1 MFYTYAHYK
10 PEGGLFYIGK
20 GAGRRAYNMQDRNV
34 YWKNIV
40 AKHGNPNV
48 EILAHWDTDEE
59 ALDHEVLLISCFKD
73 MGYKLANLTDG
84 GEGVSGYKHTEEALQ
99 KMRGRT
105 GEKHPMFGKPKSAEI
120 KLKIS
125 QAKVGKKQTEEFKKK
140 ISEKLKGR
148 VFSIDHLSKISKSLK
163 GRQFTQETKDKMRIS
178 SQKQVKCP
186 YCDKIGARIAMKRW
200 HFNNCKNKE
209 NLACS

>member
-20 GAGRRAYNMQDRNV
+20 GAGRRAYDTKYRNQ

-40 AKHGNPNV
+40 AKHGNPHV
-48 EILAHWDTDEE
+48 EILANWKTEKE
-59 ALDHEVLLISCFKD
+59 ALDHEKMLISCFKD
-73 MGYKLANLTDG
+73 MGFKLANLTDG
-84 GEGVSGYKHTEEALQ
+84 GEGVSGYKHPEEIKQ

-105 GEKHPMFGKPKSAEI
+105 GEKNHMFGKPKSAEV
-120 KLKIS
+120 KFKIS
-125 QAKVGKKQTEEFKKK
+125 QSKIGKKKTEEFKRK
-140 ISEKLKGR
+140 ISESLKGR
-148 VFSIDHLSKISKSLK
+148 IFSNETLLKISESLK

-186 YCDKIGARIAMKRW
+186 YCDKIGAKIAMNRW

-209 NLACS
+209 NLPCS

>member
-20 GAGRRAYNMQDRNV
+20 GAKNRAYDMKMRNV
-34 YWKNIV
+34 YWKNVV
-40 AKHGNPNV
+40 AKYGQPIV
-48 EILAHWDTDEE
+48 EILANWKTEQE
-59 ALDHEVLLISCFKD
+59 ALDHEKLLISSFKD
-73 MGYKLANLTDG
+73 MGFKLANLTNG
-84 GEGVSGYKHTEEALQ
+84 GEGVSGYKHTQKAIQ

-105 GEKHPMFGKPKSAEI
+105 GEKSPMFGKPKSAEV

-125 QAKVGKKQTEEFKKK
+125 QAKTGKKQTEEFKKK
-140 ISEKLKGR
+140 ISEGFKGR
-148 VFSIDHLSKISKSLK
+148 IFSVEHLQKISESLK
-163 GRQFTQETKDKMRIS
+163 GRQFTQEHKDKMRVA

-186 YCDKIGARIAMKRW
+186 HCDKIGARIAMGRW

-209 NLACS
+209 NLP